1 MIDASS
7 FARALALPL
16 RAVPAV
22 LLVLFAGLIG
32 IIALM
37 CSADRRADG
46 MELARIWTAAACA
59 IAIGQKPSWPRRTSR
74 AQSATERPK

>member
-1 MIDASS
+1 MIDAPS

-37 CSADRRADG
+37 CPTDRRTDG
-46 MELARIWTAAACA
+46 MELAQMWTAAACA

-74 AQSATERPK
+74 VQTKPELPI

>member
-37 CSADRRADG
+37 CSVDRRADG

-59 IAIGQKPSWPRRTSR
+59 IAIGQKPSWPRRASR
-74 AQSATERPK
+74 AQNTTKPPK